1 MKKMTIVVIFITV
14 IAKVFGFLR
23 ETILASFFG
32 VGAITD
38 AFNVASTI
46 PSSVLSIVAAAL
58 VTGIIPMITRISS
71 DGEDRVN
78 YFTSNVLNIF
88 LLFCAALMLVILAI
102 PELVISVFAANLNQE
117 ALVYAVS
124 FLRVISFG
132 IFSVAF
138 VQLGSGYLNVKR
150 SFIVPASITIVSN
163 LTIIITIIFASSINQ
178 PMLLAYGQLLAMVI
192 QTVVVIV
199 FMYRAGFK
207 YKAVIDFNDKDL
219 RVMIRLALPL
229 LISAVLGQAN
239 DIIMKNVATV
249 IYDGDGAFTYMNLAT
264 RLTSFVSGIFITAI
278 LNVTYPTI
286 AENVVEGNIKK
297 INKSI
302 NESILMISVF
312 VVPALVGF
320 IALARGIVEIVY
332 LRGLV
337 TPADIDVI
345 VPIFIFDA
353 LVLIALSVRELFFR
367 IHYAYHDMK
376 SPVKISVLVT
386 GLFIIGLLIFP
397 ALFGRFGHPL
407 AGIAFAYSIAAIIG
421 CYPNYLSV
429 KRLVG
434 KLNLRPVVKDLS
446 KIIISAA
453 AMGVVLLLVKTP
465 LVGLVGG
472 TLGTFVSIV
481 IGGLVYLVAII
492 GLKTN
497 FVLQLIYPIIFK
509 K

>member
-32 VGAITD
+32 VSAITD

-46 PSSVLSIVAAAL
+46 PSSVLAIVAAAL

-71 DGEDRVN
+71 DGEERVN

-88 LLFCAALMLVILAI
+88 LLFCGALMLIILAV
-102 PELVISVFAANLNQE
+102 PEIVISIFAANLKPE
-117 ALVYAVS
+117 ALIYAVA

-150 SFIVPASITIVSN
+150 SFIVPASITIISN
-163 LTIIITIIFASSINQ
+163 VIIILTIILASSVDK
-178 PMLLAYGQLLAMVI
+178 PMLLAYGQLVAMIV
-192 QTVVVIV
+192 QTIVMVV

-207 YKAVIDFNDKDL
+207 YQAVVDFNDKDL

-229 LISAVLGQAN
+229 LISAVLSQAN

-249 IYDGDGAFTYMNLAT
+249 IYDGEGAFTYMSLAT
-264 RLTSFVSGIFITAI
+264 RLTAFVSGIFITAI

-286 AENVVEGNIKK
+286 TENVVQGNIKK

-376 SPVKISVLVT
+376 SPVKISVMVT
-386 GLFIIGLLIFP
+386 AMFIAGLFIFP
-397 ALFGRFGHPL
+397 PLFGNFGHPL
-407 AGIAFAYSIAAIIG
+407 AGIAFAYSFAAILG

-434 KLNLRPVVKDLS
+434 RLNLKAVVKDLS

-453 AMGVVLLLVKTP
+453 LMGVVLILIKGP
-465 LVGLVGG
+465 LGGIVGG
-472 TLGTFVSIV
+472 TLGTLISITV
-481 IGGLVYLVAII
+481 GALVYLVAII

-497 FVLQLIYPIIFK
+497 FVLQLIYPVLFK
-509 K
+509 